1 MFALGLAGCE
11 KNDNESSTYQV
22 GIYSEGAT
30 TISRD
35 GYRVENNELYMLI
48 NKSVIEI
55 EAKYD
60 GQIVES
66 ESKALSL
73 YDEAVGQLKNLQ
85 AQIADKVAMGKD
97 LEDRTIIAL
106 LFERNEQG
114 LAELSAKY
122 GKEMKK
128 SEPFQFVYE
137 SNVRII
143 SPNEIKINTQI
154 AEDVGA
160 SEPLI
165 VANSKLDVKILEWKL
180 YKENGERSTADIIK
194 EVKVAEATDD
204 ATIFIVSYSAKRGV
218 DAGKFYIL
226 VTFED
231 DEKTIFDLMIN
242 ITHTTQ

>member
-97 LEDRTIIAL
+97 FGASEFKTPYFCYLYK
-106 LFERNEQG
+106 N
-114 LAELSAKY
+114 